1 MATAMITNFF
11 KKATP
16 ADIEEQKKRDAVYW
30 AKRKEEE
37 AKKLARDDE
46 RRMAAQKAK
55 RPVGRPKMKR
65 QPDVVLI
72 SPIEEVEVEELVAT
86 QPPTKKSRCGGSYWR
101 WGNPNLWP
109 LIAQAVALHPQ
120 SLTDALNHLQHI
132 MKPCRIG
139 SPFDA
144 LTISTMKGWYAKD
157 QGTGHWLLKDD
168 MREKIGLMAAK
179 KVAQVCHNMEKPRGI
194 LKDHPETT
202 SQIVDCF
209 KGMRLAGQQ
218 IDSSI
223 IRTTIQGV
231 IVVGAP
237 ELFDR
242 VVGKDKDGQPVK
254 FSVSKMFTKTF
265 AQRHLGWTWRQMTRA
280 ARKLP
285 KDWVVQGE
293 EMAFRVAALCS
304 MHSVPDCLV
313 VNSDQTGMHLKPFS
327 ERMYEVKGA
336 KQVLSLGKEDK
347 RQFTVLG
354 STAADGVLLPL
365 QVVFQGKT
373 GQVLPKNAA
382 AMIATSEG
390 WHLTHSANHWST

>member
-37 AKKLARDDE
+37 AEKLARDEE
-46 RRMAAQKAK
+46 RRVAAQKAK

-72 SPIEEVEVEELVAT
+72 SPVEEVEVEEPVAT
-86 QPPTKKSRCGGSYWR
+86 QPPTKKSRCGGSYSR
-101 WGNPNLWP
+101 WGNPDLWP
-109 LIAQAVALHPQ
+109 LIAQAVALHPR
-120 SLTDALNHLQHI
+120 SFTDALNHLQHI
-132 MKPCRIG
+132 RKPSRIG

-168 MREKIGLMAAK
+168 MREKIVLMVAK
-179 KVAQVCHNMEKPRGI
+179 KAAQVRRNTEKPRSI
-194 LKDHPETT
+194 LKDHPETA
-202 SQIVDCF
+202 SQIVDCL

-223 IRTTIQGV
+223 IITTIQGV

-254 FSVSKMFTKTF
+254 FSVSKTFAKAF
-265 AQRHLGWTWRQMTRA
+265 AQRHLGWTWRRTTGA
-280 ARKLP
+280 ARKLLE
-285 KDWVVQGE
+285 DWVVQLTKYH
-293 EMAFRVAALCS
+293 V
-304 MHSVPDCLV
+304 
-313 VNSDQTGMHLKPFS
+313 
-327 ERMYEVKGA
+327 
-336 KQVLSLGKEDK
+336 
-347 RQFTVLG
+347 
-354 STAADGVLLPL
+354 
-365 QVVFQGKT
+365 
-373 GQVLPKNAA
+373 
-382 AMIATSEG
+382 IA
-390 WHLTHSANHWST
+390 